1 MEITVSLH
9 CYQVIKST
17 GPNLHV
23 ITLDTCLKCLC
34 SLQLFPFH
42 QALCSAITPVR
53 VQFEVNGKGVPEGF
67 FERKWI
73 AHFAGDELELISKAL
88 PLPVAPEAA

>member
-1 MEITVSLH
+1 MFTYSNFAA
-9 CYQVIKST
+9 
-17 GPNLHV
+17 P
-23 ITLDTCLKCLC
+23 D
-34 SLQLFPFH
+34 F

-73 AHFAGDELELISKAL
+73 AHFAGDELELISKAQ
-88 PLPVAPEAA
+88 PVAPEAA